1 MSVSKTVGDLR
12 REVSSAA
19 QRWTVDPRLQDNA
32 PLPVYHLGGDLTKV
46 PKATAVPRVNIAPYL
61 SATSANTFL
70 MRQRI
75 ERGFIDAKTL
85 DPLVRVAPVNQATSG
100 GASPE
105 SVDWRN
111 RFGWPWLTNIK
122 DQGGCKSCWVFSAVG
137 VVEAMTRIEHC
148 AWSLRSAGFYWTVE
162 CKRDG
167 PFAATVTDALFKV

>member
-85 DPLVRVAPVNQATSG
+85 DFLLVRVAPVNQATSG

-105 SVDWRN
+105 SVVLAKS

-122 DQGGCKSCWVFSAVG
+122 DQGGCEVVPG
-137 VVEAMTRIEHC
+137 V
-148 AWSLRSAGFYWTVE
+148 
-162 CKRDG
+162 
-167 PFAATVTDALFKV
+167 